1 MAATLIDEEDVTE
14 HPQAPIISTILWLGG
29 EGLDPEEFTLLVGL
43 QPTWSGK
50 NGELSSNPMAAKR
63 GVRVQETFWR
73 IEIEQETYSMDEGI
87 QDVLTRMWPYR
98 EKVRAYRVI
107 RPNIRMG
114 VTSVIHINQDR
125 PVYDI
130 SLDSITKLA
139 ELGCSFMIDD
149 IYQLEETEN

>member
-1 MAATLIDEEDVTE
+1 MTE
-14 HPQAPIISTILWLGG
+14 PPKAPVINTILWLGG
-29 EGLDPEEFTLLVGL
+29 EEIDPDEFTLLVGL

-50 NGELSSNPMAAKR
+50 KGELSSNPMAANQ
-63 GVRVQETFWR
+63 GVRVSETFWR

-87 QDVLTRMWPYR
+87 QEVLIRMWPHR
-98 EKVRAYRVI
+98 EKVRAYLVI
-107 RPNIRMG
+107 HPSIRIG

-139 ELGCSFMIDD
+139 ELGCGFMIDD
-149 IYQLEETEN
+149 IYRLEETES

>member
-1 MAATLIDEEDVTE
+1 MTGNSK
-14 HPQAPIISTILWLGG
+14 APVINTILWLGG
-29 EGLDPEEFTLLVGL
+29 EKLDPDEFTLLVEL
-43 QPTWSGK
+43 QPTWSGNK
-50 NGELSSNPMAAKR
+50 GELSSNPMAAKR

-87 QDVLTRMWPYR
+87 QEVLNRMWPRR

-149 IYQLEETEN
+149 IYQLEETES